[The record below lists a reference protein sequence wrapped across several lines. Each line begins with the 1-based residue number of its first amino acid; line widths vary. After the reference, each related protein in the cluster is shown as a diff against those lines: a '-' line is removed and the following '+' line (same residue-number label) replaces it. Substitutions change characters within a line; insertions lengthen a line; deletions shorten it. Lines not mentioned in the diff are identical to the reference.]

1 MQVCLVLMLRPDK
14 STCPWISLSRW
25 PNPSIVTDQKFG
37 MLHKTKVNKG
47 RPTHLHVVRALEE
60 QLVECIRLLAPDT
73 DQAATAVGA
82 VLESESIPLAA
93 EDN

>member
-1 MQVCLVLMLRPDK
+1 LAPVFCNIIDFFSLLSIQHMQVRLVLMLRPDK

-47 RPTHLHVVRALEE
+47 RPMHLHVVRALEE
-60 QLVECIRLLAPDT
+60 
-73 DQAATAVGA
+73 
-82 VLESESIPLAA
+82 
-93 EDN
+93 